1 MVDLLDCDQ
10 NVGTFNPAKQGMT
23 ETAHLFAVDS
33 VTTGGLV
40 KNEFWKLFLKCQV
53 CHNFMT
59 TRSVDSHICL
69 GAGQW

>member
-1 MVDLLDCDQ
+1 MLDGDR
-10 NVGTFNPAKQGMT
+10 NVGTFNPAKQGMS

-33 VTTGGLV
+33 VITGGLV

-53 CHNFMT
+53 CDNFMT
-59 TRSVDSHICL
+59 ARSVDSHVCHGL